1 MADASHFEYRPGRL
15 GRTQSPA
22 GLTVRELTG
31 FGAASVL
38 ARKNQA
44 AAAVQTASQ
53 SFGVALPSTPAV
65 STGSGIVFVWSVP
78 GQWLALEPQG
88 NAPLEA
94 RLVAAFGAQAS
105 VFDQGGSRNLLEL
118 SGPRVR
124 DVLAKGVSIDL
135 HPRAFRTGDAAVT
148 TASHLA
154 VHLWQVAD
162 APVYRLLVVRTYF
175 DSLWR
180 WLAMSAAEYGCEVE
194 TPHPYSS
201 YRS

>member
-1 MADASHFEYRPGRL
+1 VADAAKLDYRPGRL
-15 GRTQSPA
+15 GRTQSPP

-38 ARKNQA
+38 ARRNQA
-44 AAAVQTASQ
+44 RAAAQTAQ
-53 SFGVALPSTPAV
+53 QAFGTTLPSTPAV
-65 STGSGIVFVWSVP
+65 TAGSDLTFVWSGP
-78 GQWLALEPQG
+78 GQWLALAPAD

-94 RLVAAFGAQAS
+94 RLVTAFGAQAS

-124 DVLAKGVSIDL
+124 DVLAKGMSIDL
-135 HPRAFRTGDAAVT
+135 HPRAFKTGDAAVT

-162 APVYRLLVVRTYF
+162 DPVYRLLVVRTYF

-180 WLAMSAAEYGCEVE
+180 WLALSAAEYGCEVE
-194 TPHPYSS
+194 APRPYSS